1 MSMGRLQRVPICVR
15 NIKSI
20 NIIVVYI
27 LPSCQ
32 LPWKNDDRGKPKRP
46 DSILCV
52 FNASTLPVKNI
63 STSHH

>member
-1 MSMGRLQRVPICVR
+1 MSMGRLQRVPISVG

-32 LPWKNDDRGKPKRP
+32 LPWKNDDRGK
-46 DSILCV
+46 
-52 FNASTLPVKNI
+52 T
-63 STSHH
+63 